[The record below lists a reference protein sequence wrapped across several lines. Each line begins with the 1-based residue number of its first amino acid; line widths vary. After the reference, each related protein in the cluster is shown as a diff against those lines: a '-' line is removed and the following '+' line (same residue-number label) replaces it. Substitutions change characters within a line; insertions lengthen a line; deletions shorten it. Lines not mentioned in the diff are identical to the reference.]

1 MPYYEAYVL
10 TEDDHISA
18 PPHIIA
24 CGTDQEA
31 IQRST
36 KLVNGHD
43 IELWEGPRLVT
54 RLKSGTND

>member
-1 MPYYEAYVL
+1 MPEYLAYVL

-18 PPHIIA
+18 PPHFIA
-24 CGTDQEA
+24 CDTDQEA

-36 KLVNGHD
+36 KLIDGQD

-54 RLKSGTND
+54 RLKSATK